1 MTSRVGEAK
10 NFLDEV
16 RSQFKAGNL
25 MLYEQAVKNLE
36 KFYEVTAEKETGSFQ
51 TFVSRQQSYETRNDR
66 KKKKVAKKWSQ
77 VKKRLKKR
85 MKNWQNRGGQTCLG
99 KLYFNFSWKSYS
111 LQKRADKNA

>member
-36 KFYEVTAEKETGSFQ
+36 KFYEVTAEKETGSF
-51 TFVSRQQSYETRNDR
+51 
-66 KKKKVAKKWSQ
+66 
-77 VKKRLKKR
+77 
-85 MKNWQNRGGQTCLG
+85 
-99 KLYFNFSWKSYS
+99 
-111 LQKRADKNA
+111 

>member
-36 KFYEVTAEKETGSFQ
+36 KFYEVTGEKEIGSFQ
-51 TFVSRQQSYETRNDR
+51 TLHFKTIV
-66 KKKKVAKKWSQ
+66 
-77 VKKRLKKR
+77 
-85 MKNWQNRGGQTCLG
+85 M
-99 KLYFNFSWKSYS
+99 
-111 LQKRADKNA
+111 